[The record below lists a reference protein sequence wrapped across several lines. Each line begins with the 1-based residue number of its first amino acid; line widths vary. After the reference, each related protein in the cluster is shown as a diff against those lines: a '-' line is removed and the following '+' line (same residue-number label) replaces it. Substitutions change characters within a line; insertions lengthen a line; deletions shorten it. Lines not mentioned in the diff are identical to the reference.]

1 MNRPD
6 PTRIRVERVA
16 GRTRITD
23 LTASRFLRP
32 RLLGGD
38 PDRPRVA
45 LVANCASLLAGDDL
59 RLNVHIGPGAHLELV
74 EPSGTVVYNS
84 RGELSRWSAEV
95 RVEEAGQLV
104 WGAAPFVVSGGARV
118 HRHTGI
124 DLAPDAVALLRETLV
139 LGRSG
144 ESGGRLRSVLRAD
157 LDRRPLFV
165 EDLALEDPALRDSPA
180 VLDGARVV
188 GTVALLGTRPEEL
201 VHPRETALHGPGAI
215 RRALHE
221 HAHLDEAD
229 LAPTW
234 QRWRDEVTRRAA
246 TRPCSAAERVAQA

>member
-1 MNRPD
+1 MRRPE
-6 PTRIRVERVA
+6 PTRIRVERVD

-38 PDRPRVA
+38 PERPRVA

-59 RLNVHIGPGAHLELV
+59 RLDVHVGAGAHLELV

-84 RGELSRWSAEV
+84 DGELARWSAQV
-95 RVEEAGQLV
+95 RVEEAGRLV

-118 HRHTGI
+118 QRHTGI
-124 DLAPDAVALLRETLV
+124 DLAPEAVVLLRETLV

-157 LDRRPLFV
+157 LERRPLFV
-165 EDLALEDPALRDSPA
+165 EELALDDERLRDSPA
-180 VLDGARVV
+180 VLGGARVL

-201 VHPRETALHGPGAI
+201 VHPHESVLHGPGAI
-215 RRALHE
+215 RRELHAE
-221 HAHLDEAD
+221 AHLDEAA

-234 QRWRDEVTRRAA
+234 DRWRETLTAA
-246 TRPCSAAERVAQA
+246 DPSRFALMT

>member
-1 MNRPD
+1 MSRPE
-6 PTRIRVERVA
+6 PTRIRVERVG

-38 PDRPRVA
+38 PERPRVA

-59 RLNVHIGPGAHLELV
+59 RLDVHVGPGAHLELV

-84 RGELSRWSAEV
+84 QGELSRWSAQV

-104 WGAAPFVVSGGARV
+104 WGAAPFVVAGGARV

-124 DLAPDAVALLRETLV
+124 DLAPEAVVLLRETLV

-157 LDRRPLFV
+157 VDHRPLFV
-165 EDLALEDPALRDSPA
+165 EDLALDDPTLRDSPA
-180 VLDGARVV
+180 VLGGARVL
-188 GTVALLGTRPEEL
+188 GTVALLGTRPTEL
-201 VHPRETALHGPGAI
+201 VHPRESALHGPGTI
-215 RRALHE
+215 RRELHE
-221 HAHLDEAD
+221 EAHLDEVA

-234 QRWRDEVTRRAA
+234 DRWRAA
-246 TRPCSAAERVAQA
+246 LAMTDRSRFATAT

>member
-1 MNRPD
+1 MSRPE
-6 PTRIRVERVA
+6 PTRIRVDRVH

-59 RLNVHIGPGAHLELV
+59 RLDVQIGPGAHLELV

-84 RGELSRWSAEV
+84 QGELSRWSANV

-118 HRHTGI
+118 HRHTGL
-124 DLAPDAVALLRETLV
+124 DLAPDAVVLLREMLV
-139 LGRSG
+139 LGRSS

-157 LDRRPLFV
+157 LEHRPLFV
-165 EDLALEDPALRDSPA
+165 EDLALEDAALRDSPA
-180 VLDGARVV
+180 VLGGARVL
-188 GTVALLGTRPEEL
+188 GTVALFGARPEEL
-201 VHPRETALHGPGAI
+201 LHPRESALHGPGAI

-234 QRWRDEVTRRAA
+234 QRWR
-246 TRPCSAAERVAQA
+246 ERVAAAPAALPA

>member
-1 MNRPD
+1 MNRPE
-6 PTRIRVERVA
+6 PTRIHVERVA

-59 RLNVHIGPGAHLELV
+59 RLDVHVGPGAHLELV
-74 EPSGTVVYNS
+74 EPSGTVAYNS
-84 RGELSRWSAEV
+84 RGELSRWSADV
-95 RVEEAGQLV
+95 RVEEAGRLV

-124 DLAPDAVALLRETLV
+124 DLAHEAVMILRETLV

-157 LDRRPLFV
+157 LDGRALFV
-165 EDLALEDPALRDSPA
+165 EDLALDDLALRDSPA
-180 VLDGARVV
+180 VLGGARVL
-188 GTVALLGTRPEEL
+188 GTVALLGARPDAL
-201 VHPRETALHGPGAI
+201 HHPRESLLHGAGAI
-215 RRALHE
+215 RRELHE
-221 HAHLDEAD
+221 EAHVDEVA

-234 QRWRDEVTRRAA
+234 ERWRARAA
-246 TRPCSAAERVAQA
+246 VSAGDLAVTI